1 MWLEKKKVDII
12 VNNNHERDE
21 IMFNNI
27 DELLEENI
35 QGQLNGQQI
44 QNDVSDME
52 DIDDIAEYLLYIKNM
67 LDRKE
72 KKIVQSLRKNER
84 LKDNIKE
91 IITKCLMY
99 I

>member
-1 MWLEKKKVDII
+1 
-12 VNNNHERDE
+12 
-21 IMFNNI
+21 MFNNI

>member
-1 MWLEKKKVDII
+1 MDII

-52 DIDDIAEYLLYIKNM
+52 DIDDIAEDLLYIKNM

>member
-1 MWLEKKKVDII
+1 MDII

>member
-1 MWLEKKKVDII
+1 MDII

-91 IITKCLMY
+91 IISKCLMY

>member
-1 MWLEKKKVDII
+1 
-12 VNNNHERDE
+12 
-21 IMFNNI
+21 MFNNI

-52 DIDDIAEYLLYIKNM
+52 DIDDIAEDLLYIKNM

>member
-21 IMFNNI
+21 FMFNNI

-52 DIDDIAEYLLYIKNM
+52 DIDDIAEDLLYIKN
-67 LDRKE
+67 
-72 KKIVQSLRKNER
+72 I
-84 LKDNIKE
+84 
-91 IITKCLMY
+91 
-99 I
+99 